1 MNSPFNLTENDFVQS
16 FCIKV
21 DIISDEYLMRY
32 KSNFKKVLYKQLI
45 EKFDFVNNI
54 IISEILDL

>member
-1 MNSPFNLTENDFVQS
+1 MNSPFNLTENDFDQS

-32 KSNFKKVLYKQLI
+32 KSNFKKDLYKQLI
-45 EKFDFVNNI
+45 IYNLFKNNI
-54 IISEILDL
+54 ILF